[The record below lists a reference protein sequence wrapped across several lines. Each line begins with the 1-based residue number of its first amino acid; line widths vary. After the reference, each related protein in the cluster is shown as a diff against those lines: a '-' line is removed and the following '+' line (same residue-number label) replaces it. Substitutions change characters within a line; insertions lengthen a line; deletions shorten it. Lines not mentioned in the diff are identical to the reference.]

1 MSTPLDPAIAAIEEL
16 KESLSEDSCLKK
28 EPFMKI
34 GSGAAPTLNY
44 NIPQNSCFRT
54 YSTSPV
60 VTGLAPEWFNEYVV
74 AVPVNNYFQA
84 ITGLQANE
92 LQVRFAEAVQLRRSD
107 EVLFPQAES
116 LRAHLNLDATNFEA
130 VSLGEIA
137 SVPVGGT
144 SVVPLV
150 VEKSSAINEVQLAN
164 LALSDVKPFL
174 VESMGAFEA
183 KVAYIKEPNAPH
195 PYFFVIEEFTTCS
208 YLGDYGAGRT
218 LNTFSLLPGEK
229 TTISVK
235 TYKDISSTRSYT
247 ENILDSYSES
257 STAELERLIEG
268 EKMDST
274 ALTGST
280 GMTKTTAWGASLGAS
295 VSGKIKGIIDFG
307 VKADGSYSSGTSHSS
322 GFSAGRAASV
332 RQLQQVMN
340 KHVSNSNSNR
350 NIDINT
356 TTTSTENSGEET
368 SIIRELVNYNKS
380 RVLNFVFR
388 QLLQQYVTV
397 TYLSNIKFVYCN
409 GYSESL
415 RVAEV
420 EELQNLLED
429 VIKPEHLTMVRE
441 KLLKPYCSVWNFKD
455 DPIDFIEMVEVDYG
469 PCLGTPSSE
478 TFWRIKK
485 NIDDIYTS
493 GGLDIH
499 VPGPILSVNTHTLKT
514 SSVVADAILGQGEA
528 LDCYNMKLQDASAIA
543 EQLKNLT
550 TVQQIAVIEEIT
562 DPAQRAELYKKVF
575 GNCCDVP
582 QTIVGGCGCA
592 DKDNVASE

>member
-1 MSTPLDPAIAAIEEL
+1 MSTPLDSAIAAIEKL

-34 GSGAAPTLNY
+34 GTGSAPTLNY

-54 YSTSPV
+54 FSRTPV
-60 VTGLAPEWFNEYVV
+60 ITGIAAEWF
-74 AVPVNNYFQA
+74 QA
-84 ITGLQANE
+84 YAATAPARSFFTEIVGLQADE

-107 EVLFPQAES
+107 EILFPQAEV
-116 LRAHLNLDATNFEA
+116 LRSHLDLAATDFTA
-130 VSLGEIA
+130 VSLGETA
-137 SVPVGGT
+137 SVPPGGS

-150 VEKSSAINEVQLAN
+150 LEGASAINEVQLAKF
-164 LALSDVKPFL
+164 ALDGVKPFL
-174 VESMGAFEA
+174 VETMGGFGT
-183 KVAYIKEPNAPH
+183 KVEYLKAPTAPL
-195 PYFFVIEEFTTCS
+195 PYFIAIEEFTTCS

-235 TYKDISSTRSYT
+235 TYKDITSTKTSSD
-247 ENILDSYSES
+247 NILDSYSES
-257 STAELERLIEG
+257 STNELEKLLEG
-268 EKMDST
+268 ERVSSES
-274 ALTGST
+274 ATGGFGT
-280 GMTKTTAWGASLGAS
+280 TKTSAWG
-295 VSGKIKGIIDFG
+295 VG
-307 VKADGSYSSGTSHSS
+307 VKTSIGAVIKDIVKIGVDTDASYHSGTTHQSS
-322 GFSAGRAASV
+322 FSASRAAGS
-332 RQLQQVMN
+332 RMLQQAMS

-350 NIDINT
+350 QVEINT
-356 TTTSTENSGEET
+356 TTSTTESSGEET
-368 SIIRELVNYNKS
+368 SIVRELVNYNKS

-397 TYLSNIKFVYCN
+397 TYLSNVKFAYCN

-415 RVAEV
+415 RVVEL

-429 VIKPEHLTMVRE
+429 VILPEHIDDVRE
-441 KLLKPYCSVWNFKD
+441 KLLKPYCSVWNYKD
-455 DPIDFIEMVEVDYG
+455 DPIDFIESVNIDYG
-469 PCLGTPSSE
+469 SCLPGTESE

-499 VPGPILSVNTHTLKT
+499 VPGPILNVTTHTLKT

-528 LDCYNMKLQDASAIA
+528 LDCYNMKLQDASAVA
-543 EQLKNLT
+543 EQLKNLST
-550 TVQQIAVIEEIT
+550 TQQISIIEQIT
-562 DPAQRAELYKKVF
+562 DPAQRAELYKRVF

-582 QTIVGGCGCA
+582 QAIIGGCGCS
-592 DKDNVASE
+592 DNSNT